1 MNQENQRYYIFVSWK
16 NGHDA
21 TKIHEELI
29 NAEGEHALS
38 LSTVRRWIAKFKDG
52 ETQVNDK
59 PRSGRPREAV
69 TQEKIAKVKELVT
82 NDLHITTQILED
94 EIGISHDRI
103 VHILHNELNLH
114 KVCAKWIPYKLLAE
128 HKEKRVEI
136 SKQSLEVLK
145 KGYNNII
152 TGDETWIYFF
162 TVSSKESN
170 KVWLEK
176 GENRPQIVRTAQNS
190 KKRMFCFFY
199 TVDGVIARIV
209 IEKGKTVNGELYRKK
224 ILPQVFSNFMKKG
237 GRNTV
242 RDVMLHHDN
251 ATPHK
256 AAVVT
261 EYLKEERVKLLSH
274 PPYSPD
280 LAPCDFYL
288 FPKIKKELGG
298 RRFNNIENLSRAIQA
313 IVENIPKEEYYKS
326 FDSWQNRLKKCIE
339 VEGEYFEGML

>member
-1 MNQENQRYYIFVSWK
+1 MSQENQRYYIFVSWK
-16 NGHDA
+16 NGRDA
-21 TKIHEELI
+21 TKIHEELV

-38 LSTVRRWIAKFKDG
+38 LSTVRRWVAKFKDG
-52 ETQVNDK
+52 ETQVDDR

-69 TQEKIAKVKELVT
+69 TQEKIAKVQELIT
-82 NDLHITTQILED
+82 NDPHITTQILED
-94 EIGISHDRI
+94 EVGISHDRI
-103 VHILHNELNLH
+103 VYILHNELNLH
-114 KVCAKWIPYKLLAE
+114 KVCAKWIPHKLSAD
-128 HKEKRVEI
+128 HKKKRVEI
-136 SKQSLEVLK
+136 SKQLLEVLE

-152 TGDETWIYFF
+152 TGDETWMYFF

-199 TVDGVIARIV
+199 TVDSVIARIV
-209 IEKGKTVNGELYRKK
+209 VEKGRTVNGELYRKQ
-224 ILPQVFSNFMKKG
+224 ILPEVFSNFMEKR

-242 RDVMLHHDN
+242 RDVMLRHDN
-251 ATPHK
+251 AAPHK
-256 AAVVT
+256 SAVVT
-261 EYLKEERVKLLSH
+261 EYLREERVKLLPH

-298 RRFNNIENLSRAIQA
+298 RSFDNVENLSRAIQA
-313 IVENIPKEEYYKS
+313 IVENVPKEEYYKS
-326 FDSWQNRLKKCIE
+326 FDSWRNRLKKCIE
-339 VEGEYFEGML
+339 VEGEYFEGMS

>member
-1 MNQENQRYYIFVSWK
+1 MSQENQRYYIFVSWK
-16 NGHDA
+16 DGRDA
-21 TKIHEELI
+21 TKIHEGLV

-52 ETQVNDK
+52 ETQVDDR

-82 NDLHITTQILED
+82 NDRHITTQILED

-103 VHILHNELNLH
+103 VHILHNELDLH
-114 KVCAKWIPYKLLAE
+114 KVCAKWIPHKLSAD

-136 SKQSLEVLK
+136 SKQLLEVLE

-152 TGDETWIYFF
+152 TGDETWMYFF

-209 IEKGKTVNGELYRKK
+209 VEKGKTVNGELYRNQ
-224 ILPQVFSNFMKKG
+224 ILPEVFSNFMKKR
-237 GRNTV
+237 GRSTV

-251 ATPHK
+251 AAPHK

-261 EYLKEERVKLLSH
+261 EYLREERVKLLPH

-298 RRFNNIENLSRAIQA
+298 RSFDNVENLSRAIQA
-313 IVENIPKEEYYKS
+313 IVENVPKEEYYKS
-326 FDSWQNRLKKCIE
+326 FDSWRNRLKKCIE
-339 VEGEYFEGML
+339 VEGEYFEGMS

>member
-1 MNQENQRYYIFVSWK
+1 MSAENQRYFILVSWK
-16 NGHDA
+16 NGRDA
-21 TKIHEELI
+21 TKIHEELV
-29 NAEGEHALS
+29 NFEGEQALT
-38 LSTVRRWIAKFKDG
+38 LSTVRRWIAKFKAG
-52 ETQVNDK
+52 ETRVDDK

-69 TQEKIAKVKELVT
+69 TPENIEKVKELVT
-82 NDLHITTQILED
+82 NDPHITTRILED

-103 VHILHNELNLH
+103 VHILHNELDLH
-114 KVCAKWIPYKLLAE
+114 KVCAKWVPHKLSAD
-128 HKEKRVEI
+128 HKEKRVEL
-136 SKQSLEVLK
+136 SKQMLEVLK
-145 KGYNNII
+145 NGYNNII
-152 TGDETWIYFF
+152 TGDETWMYFF

-209 IEKGKTVNGELYRKK
+209 VEKGKTVNGELYRKQ
-224 ILPQVFSNFMKKG
+224 ILPKVFSKFMKNKG
-237 GRNTV
+237 RTTV

-251 ATPHK
+251 ASPHK

-261 EYLKEERVKLLSH
+261 EYLREERVKLLPH

-298 RRFNNIENLSRAIQA
+298 RSFDSVENLSRAIQA
-313 IVENIPKEEYYKS
+313 IVENTPKEEYYKS
-326 FDSWQNRLKKCIE
+326 FDMWQNRLKKCIE
-339 VEGEYFEGML
+339 AGGEYFEGMS